1 MNDQVSIAVCTL
13 AISAS
18 VLIAGISTYTS
29 DTSLMGSIVGHAEFN
44 GLVNN
49 QSLMNYQEDGLGVS
63 INRSYFSWN
72 PQGFDGSEMF
82 YAGTGSLELVEISR
96 SNGEDFIDLDMQI
109 SSGWSPT
116 EIGHMYL
123 WIQVYNDGQ
132 LTQEFDLDS
141 VTGNY
146 VGLVGGG
153 FDRVL
158 IGSYATAGIRDSHI
172 YNERNAIA
180 IDNLR
185 AGTMIPAPNGIAIFS
200 FAGMLTARRRRD
212 NSPINSVYNQ

>member
-1 MNDQVSIAVCTL
+1 MGENTMINQRILVSSAL

-18 VLIAGISTYTS
+18 GVLAGISTYTS
-29 DTSLMGSIVGHAEFN
+29 DTSLMGSLIGEADFN

-49 QSLMNYQEDGLGVS
+49 QSLMNYQEGGLGVS

-96 SNGEDFIDLDMQI
+96 TNGEDFNDLDMQI
-109 SSGWSPT
+109 SSGWSPD
-116 EIGHMYL
+116 EIGDVYL
-123 WIQVYNDGQ
+123 WIQIYTDGE
-132 LTQEFDLDS
+132 LLQEFDLNTI
-141 VTGNY
+141 TGDY

-158 IGSYATAGIRDSHI
+158 IGSYVTAGIRDSHVA
-172 YNERNAIA
+172 NARNAIA

-185 AGTMIPAPNGIAIFS
+185 AGTMIPAPGSIAILAI
-200 FAGMLTARRRRD
+200 AGMFASNRRRA
-212 NSPINSVYNQ
+212 

>member
-1 MNDQVSIAVCTL
+1 MINQRILVGSAL

-18 VLIAGISTYTS
+18 GVLAGISTYTS
-29 DTSLMGSIVGHAEFN
+29 DTSLMGSLIGEADFN
-44 GLVNN
+44 GLVDS

-96 SNGEDFIDLDMQI
+96 TNGEDFNDLDMQI
-109 SSGWSPT
+109 SSGWSPN
-116 EIGHMYL
+116 EIGDVYL
-123 WIQVYNDGQ
+123 WIQIYNDGE
-132 LTQEFDLDS
+132 LTQEFDLNTI
-141 VTGNY
+141 TGDY

-158 IGSYATAGIRDSHI
+158 IGSYAAAGIRDSHVS
-172 YNERNAIA
+172 NERNAIA

-185 AGTMIPAPNGIAIFS
+185 AGTMIPAPGSIAIFAMGGI
-200 FAGMLTARRRRD
+200 FATCRRR
-212 NSPINSVYNQ
+212 N

>member
-1 MNDQVSIAVCTL
+1 MGENTMINQRILVSSAL

-18 VLIAGISTYTS
+18 GVLAGISTYTS
-29 DTSLMGSIVGHAEFN
+29 DTSLMGSLIGEADFN

-49 QSLMNYQEDGLGVS
+49 QSLMNYQEGGLGVS

-96 SNGEDFIDLDMQI
+96 TNGEDFNDLDMQI
-109 SSGWSPT
+109 SSGWSPD
-116 EIGHMYL
+116 EIGDVYL
-123 WIQVYNDGQ
+123 WIQIYTDGE
-132 LTQEFDLDS
+132 LLQEFDLNTI
-141 VTGNY
+141 TGDY

-158 IGSYATAGIRDSHI
+158 IGSYVTADIRDSHVA
-172 YNERNAIA
+172 NARNAIA

-185 AGTMIPAPNGIAIFS
+185 AGTMIPAPGSIAILAI
-200 FAGMLTARRRRD
+200 AGMFASNRRRA
-212 NSPINSVYNQ
+212 